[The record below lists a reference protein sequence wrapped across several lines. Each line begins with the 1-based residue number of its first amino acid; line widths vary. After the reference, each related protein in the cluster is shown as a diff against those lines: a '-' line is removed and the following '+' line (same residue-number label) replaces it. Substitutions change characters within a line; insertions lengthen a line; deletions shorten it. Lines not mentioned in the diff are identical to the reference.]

1 MLRQSLVFVFPP
13 ILPSNIFLHFS
24 NLLFHS
30 INYYNI
36 LNTRCFPFGFLCL
49 RLYISFGCVSL
60 VFVFHPTMVLTKQ
73 GVAYPP
79 PRFIF
84 TCHNNLL
91 SKQEI
96 LKNCSNLRSISNSLL
111 AVWWWWE
118 AVWAQYTPLLILPN
132 LPPRLTAPSH
142 QKRKKDWQRV
152 KLKAKRR
159 SHFGRPSQE
168 PQGNCRHF
176 L

>member
-24 NLLFHS
+24 NLLFHY
-30 INYYNI
+30 INHYNI

-49 RLYISFGCVSL
+49 RLYIRFGCVSL
-60 VFVFHPTMVLTKQ
+60 VFVFHLTMVLTKQ
-73 GVAYPP
+73 GLAY

-132 LPPRLTAPSH
+132 LPPRLTAHCTEPP
-142 QKRKKDWQRV
+142 K
-152 KLKAKRR
+152 KLKKIG
-159 SHFGRPSQE
+159 SE
-168 PQGNCRHF
+168 
-176 L
+176 